1 MVDLFVAQSSTN
13 LRAFKLGIACL
24 IFFVTLAPAAA
35 RVEVEKL
42 DAYFEQA
49 RQQWNV
55 PGMAVAIVKDGEV
68 VLAKGYGV
76 KEMGRPERVNP
87 ETLFAIASNSKAF
100 TALAIGI
107 LVDEGKIGWDDR
119 VTKILPWFRLY
130 DPYVTNEIRV
140 RDLLCHRSGLGTF
153 SGDLLWYQTSYD
165 RKEVLQRV
173 RYLEPTGSFR
183 QDFGYSNLMFIAAG
197 EIIAKVSGKSWDE
210 FVRSRILEPLKMTQT
225 RTVATGVETLPN
237 VAVPHSDFSGTL
249 EVYPW
254 VSWEAAGAAAGI
266 VSNANDMAR
275 WMQLQLGQGEFD
287 GKRIVGDQVYD
298 VLWTLHTSL
307 PVTRSMRE
315 VYPSTHFRG
324 YGLGWALQDYKGRKV
339 VNHGGAY
346 DGMFSRVAL
355 VPEERLG
362 LVVLTNS
369 NTSLPAALMYQV
381 LDAYLDSSSEDWS
394 ALFLKRANEARER
407 KEKQQAESAQK
418 RVLDTHPSREL
429 ENYVGVFGG
438 DLYGNAEITLEDG
451 HLVLKMEAAEQ
462 LVADLEHWHFDT
474 FELTWRSRSPW
485 FGKGKVQFQLDEEGR
500 VVEFVVDV
508 PNEDFW
514 FTELEFKRRK

>member
-1 MVDLFVAQSSTN
+1 MLDLFVAQSSRN
-13 LRAFKLGIACL
+13 LRVLKLGIACL
-24 IFFVTLAPAAA
+24 AFVVTLVPVAAGA
-35 RVEVEKL
+35 DVEKL

-49 RQQWNV
+49 RQAWNV
-55 PGMAVAIVKDGEV
+55 PGMAVVIVKNGEI

-76 KEMGRPERVNP
+76 KEMGEPERVDA

-100 TALAIGI
+100 TALAIGM
-107 LVDEGKIGWDDR
+107 LVEEGKIGWDDP
-119 VTKILPWFRLY
+119 VTKTLPWFRLY
-130 DPYVTNEIRV
+130 DPYVTNEIRI

-165 RKEVLQRV
+165 RQEVLQRV

-210 FVRSRILEPLKMTQT
+210 FVRARILEPLGMRQT
-225 RTVATGVETLPN
+225 RTAATGVEMLPN

-249 EVYPW
+249 EAYPW
-254 VSWEAAGAAAGI
+254 VSWDAAAAAAGV
-266 VSNANDMAR
+266 VSNVKDMAR
-275 WMQLQLGQGEFD
+275 WVQLQLSQGEID
-287 GKRIVGDQVYD
+287 GKRIVGDQVFD

-324 YGLGWALQDYKGRKV
+324 YGLGWALFDYKGKKV

-355 VPEERLG
+355 VPEEQLG

-381 LDAYLDSSSEDWS
+381 LDAYLDSDSKDWS
-394 ALFLKRANEARER
+394 ADFLARANEARKR
-407 KEKQQAESAQK
+407 QEKQRAESAQK
-418 RVLDTHPSREL
+418 RVPDTHPSRDL
-429 ENYVGVFGG
+429 ESYVGVFGG
-438 DLYGNAEITLEDG
+438 DLYGDAEITLEDG
-451 HLVLKMEAAEQ
+451 HLVLKMKAAEK

-474 FELTWRSRSPW
+474 FELTWRNRFPW
-485 FGKGKVQFQLDEEGR
+485 FGEGKVQFQLDEDGR
-500 VVEFVVDV
+500 VTEFVVDV